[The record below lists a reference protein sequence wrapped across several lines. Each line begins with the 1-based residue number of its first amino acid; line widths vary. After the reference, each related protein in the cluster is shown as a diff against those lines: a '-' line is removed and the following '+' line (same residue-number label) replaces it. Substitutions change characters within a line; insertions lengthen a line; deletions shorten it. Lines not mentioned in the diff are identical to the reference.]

1 MVRDQLKQPGTLAK
15 VLLLF
20 FAVLFIAV
28 LIHPDVDLLDVH
40 DVKITGSRSQ
50 FRSVEGQLLQQASFL
65 FARPE
70 ASKMVVL
77 ERLAFAIETISSC
90 DVAAISVLRI

>member
-1 MVRDQLKQPGTLAK
+1 MVRDQLNHPGTLAK

-20 FAVLFIAV
+20 FAVLFTAV
-28 LIHPDVDLLDVH
+28 LIHPDFDLLDVH
-40 DVKITGSRSQ
+40 DVKITGSHTQ
-50 FRSVEGQLLQQASFL
+50 FRSVDGQLLQQASVL

-70 ASKMVVL
+70 ASKTAVL

-90 DVAAISVLRI
+90 DVAAISILRI